1 MCRTLCRNSPLVLDE
16 NMPWGCCFGATQ
28 LMMMGIEGTEEW
40 KWLTFCRWGISPPSG
55 MLGKR
60 LHVCY
65 PKEKKRERE
74 REIERERERER
85 IGKKARIWIA
95 HREMNWEITRKKG
108 RNMRNYRDK
117 KRDMNMEKSYGEQY
131 GLVNGRSLR
140 LSKGIGK
147 YPELNQPTW
156 WVFLESSV
164 ANFLLGVTPHVQG
177 GTGIPK
183 SIIPGWFLQ
192 KHRQVISHAKSDF
205 QMFSFTTHSWNG
217 PCHTFSPICVSWKSS
232 FSTQKGRIWRI

>member
-1 MCRTLCRNSPLVLDE
+1 MRICPEDAASEQLSWWWWGSRGPKSE
-16 NMPWGCCFGATQ
+16 NGLRFAVGEFHRRAACWASVYTYV
-28 LMMMGIEGTEEW
+28 IRRR
-40 KWLTFCRWGISPPSG
+40 K
-55 MLGKR
+55 
-60 LHVCY
+60 
-65 PKEKKRERE
+65 
-74 REIERERERER
+74 IERERERER
-85 IGKKARIWIA
+85 IGRKARIWIA

-164 ANFLLGVTPHVQG
+164 ANFILGVTPHVQG

>member
-1 MCRTLCRNSPLVLDE
+1 
-16 NMPWGCCFGATQ
+16 
-28 LMMMGIEGTEEW
+28 
-40 KWLTFCRWGISPPSG
+40 
-55 MLGKR
+55 
-60 LHVCY
+60 
-65 PKEKKRERE
+65 
-74 REIERERERER
+74 
-85 IGKKARIWIA
+85 
-95 HREMNWEITRKKG
+95 
-108 RNMRNYRDK
+108 
-117 KRDMNMEKSYGEQY
+117 
-131 GLVNGRSLR
+131 VNGRSLR

-164 ANFLLGVTPHVQG
+164 ANFILGVTPHVQG